1 MAKAKGG
8 LGRGLGALLPE
19 YDELLNDG
27 SEKVQELELDQIIPN
42 AEQPRKIFDE
52 DGLRDLTES
61 IRENGVL
68 QPILVTPR
76 DGKYQII
83 AGERR
88 WRASKKAG
96 LSTIP
101 AIVRDVADEKL
112 LEQALIENVQR
123 TDLTPIEE
131 ARAYRT
137 LQERYGYTQEVLSKR
152 VGKSRSAISNSM
164 RLLSLPEDVQEM
176 VEEGKLTVG
185 HVRPLLSVN
194 EPSWQSSFA
203 HEVYQANLSVREVEK
218 AVKNFLKRSE
228 VMESPVLE
236 SKSEDAQE
244 QQKLSDALR
253 ILQDQLAQRL
263 STKVTIKAGR
273 GKGGKLILEYYS
285 QEDLKRIIDAMG
297 GQFY

>member
-52 DGLRDLTES
+52 DGLTDLTES

-96 LSTIP
+96 LSMIP